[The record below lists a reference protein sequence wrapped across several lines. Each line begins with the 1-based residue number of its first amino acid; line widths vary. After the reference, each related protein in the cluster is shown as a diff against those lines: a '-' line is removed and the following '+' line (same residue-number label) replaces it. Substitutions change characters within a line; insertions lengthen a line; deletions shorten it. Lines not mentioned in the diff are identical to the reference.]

1 MVSAFFGPSII
12 YPLYTLLPMNE
23 SFVSYSYFFFLSGT
37 IDAEELG
44 TVLRSLGNQP
54 TDEEVEDMIK
64 EADKDGNGTIDF
76 AEFIEMMPTQ
86 ERDDNAEDEML
97 EAFRVFDT
105 DGNGSITADE
115 LRQIFVNLGEK
126 LTEDEIADMI
136 EEADTD
142 GDGEINYKEFVSMM
156 FE

>member
-1 MVSAFFGPSII
+1 MAEQYTEEQIAEFKEAFSLFDKDGD
-12 YPLYTLLPMNE
+12 
-23 SFVSYSYFFFLSGT
+23 GT
-37 IDAEELG
+37 IDADELG

-64 EADKDGNGTIDF
+64 EADEDGNGTIDF
-76 AEFIEMMPTQ
+76 AEFIKMMPTQ
-86 ERDDNAEDEML
+86 ERDDNAEEEML

-126 LTEDEIADMI
+126 LTEEEIADMI

-142 GDGEINYKEFVSMM
+142 GDGEINYQEFVTMM
-156 FE
+156 FQ

>member
-1 MVSAFFGPSII
+1 
-12 YPLYTLLPMNE
+12 MNE